1 MQKQIRLLIS
11 CNALLISFFCLLGF
25 ITTFEPVSNA
35 IAFRAFYSILGI
47 TTVTISIRMMYLAIR
62 NPSLVE

>member
-35 IAFRAFYSILGI
+35 IAFRVFYSILGI
-47 TTVTISIRMMYLAIR
+47 MATMISIRTLYLAIR
-62 NPSLVE
+62 YPSLN

>member
-1 MQKQIRLLIS
+1 MQKQSRLLIS

-35 IAFRAFYSILGI
+35 IAFRVFYSILGI
-47 TTVTISIRMMYLAIR
+47 MATMISIRTLYLAIR
-62 NPSLVE
+62 YPSLN

>member
-35 IAFRAFYSILGI
+35 IAFRVFYSILGI
-47 TTVTISIRMMYLAIR
+47 MATMIGIRTLYLAIKYT
-62 NPSLVE
+62 SLN